1 MDQSLPPPLDD
12 DDTAPTGRRGRK
24 RSERDIL
31 IVAEEVFATYG
42 LRGATTAMIAAKAE
56 IPKSNIHY
64 YFSTKEA
71 LYRRVLEDIMEV
83 WLDAAAFEEGDDPR
97 EALANYIRLKLDHSR
112 TRPHAS
118 RVWANEMLNG
128 APLIRDHLEQRLLQ
142 WVDAKAAIIDGWV
155 AKGLLKPVDPRH
167 LLFLIWSA
175 TQHYADFAVQIG
187 LLLRKP
193 ALDAEDFSTV
203 ADLLIQLIA
212 DGLVPPSPIPVIRS

>member
-1 MDQSLPPPLDD
+1 MEQSRTALPD
-12 DDTAPTGRRGRK
+12 DDTPSGRRGRK

-42 LRGATTAMIAAKAE
+42 LRGATTAMIAAKAD

-83 WLDAAAFEEGDDPR
+83 WLDAAAFEEADDPR

-128 APLIRDHLEQRLLQ
+128 APLIRDHLEQRLLL
-142 WVDAKAAIIDGWV
+142 WVDAKAAIIDGWI
-155 AKGLLKPVDPRH
+155 AKGLLKPVDSRH

-175 TQHYADFAVQIG
+175 TQHYADFSIQVS

-193 ALDAEDFSTV
+193 ALDAKDFSS
-203 ADLLIQLIA
+203 IA
-212 DGLVPPSPIPVIRS
+212 DFLVEMIANGVVPAAPFPVKRAF